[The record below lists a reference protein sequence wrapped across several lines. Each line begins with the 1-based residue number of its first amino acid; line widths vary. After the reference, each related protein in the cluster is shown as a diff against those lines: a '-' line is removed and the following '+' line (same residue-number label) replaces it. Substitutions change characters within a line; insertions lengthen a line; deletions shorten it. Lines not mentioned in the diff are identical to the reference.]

1 MGRFMKIGII
11 TYQKVNNYGA
21 DLQAYALQ
29 AKLRSLGYDAENI
42 DYLHYKHPRF
52 KATKKSKRIV
62 PIPLKTRIKAFLF
75 PFVSKLRNLKC
86 QTFVKQREAL
96 FEQFEKDFLV
106 LSEEF
111 QTIDALYQKCPLY
124 DVYISGSDQ
133 IWNPRS
139 DTSLAP
145 YFLDFAPKG
154 AKCVSYASSFGVSEL
169 PGVTFA
175 CFKRL
180 LKRFSAVSVR
190 EKSALRLVNSMSLG
204 VETRH
209 VVDPTLLLT
218 ANEWASVSRKP
229 TNWSD
234 TPFVL
239 LYDLITSE
247 AAVRLAYQWA
257 QKLKCRIV
265 RIGDGSYGPSEFV
278 WLFANASAV
287 ITTSFH
293 GTVFSIL
300 NSKSFYS
307 VIPATMTNA
316 GRIESLLTL
325 LGLEKRLIHERDCEP
340 KPDLL
345 REIDYGAVNSQ
356 LETLRKDS
364 LDFLVRAI
372 EKPAQEVE
380 TKEPLE
386 TYAVWNANKDV
397 RANSTSGGLF
407 SIFAEYVISQGGLVF
422 GAAFTDDF
430 KAVHHIS
437 VSSMDELSKLM
448 KSKYVWSDPQEAYQ
462 EALEALKTGKKV
474 LFTGTPCQI
483 SVIRKLA
490 DVYADNLLT
499 LDFVC
504 HGTPKP
510 EVWAAYVKELE
521 EKYGSA
527 LTNFEF
533 RNKDKGW
540 NFQNIVYSFKSGK
553 RCRVIPWNDSYFH
566 GFSINAFLRAGCYQ
580 CAYAN
585 PNHPSDFTIADCWR
599 VATSHPQY
607 DDNKGTSLVLVN
619 TPKAKKL
626 WDILL
631 KSGKI
636 CGGKYEFDL
645 AQMRNSALMN
655 PAPKPSCYSS
665 FDKIFKETN
674 SFNAAAQ
681 TYLSWKKCIKY
692 TLMYI
697 VKKIGWIYLK
707 KRQ

>member
-1 MGRFMKIGII
+1 MKIGII

-29 AKLRSLGYDAENI
+29 AKLRTLGYDAENI

-52 KATKKSKRIV
+52 KSTPKSKRIV
-62 PIPLKTRIKAFLF
+62 PIPLKTRVKAFLF
-75 PFVSKLRNLKC
+75 PFVEKLRNLKC
-86 QTFVKQREAL
+86 RVLVKQREAL
-96 FEQFEKDFLV
+96 FERFERDSLV
-106 LSEEF
+106 LTQEF
-111 QTIDALYQKCPLY
+111 QTIDELYEKCPLY

-145 YFLDFAPKG
+145 YFLDFAPEG
-154 AKCVSYASSFGVSEL
+154 AKCISYASSFGVSEL
-169 PGVTFA
+169 PGATFA

-204 VETRH
+204 VETKH

-218 ANEWASVSRKP
+218 AKDWEAVAQEP
-229 TNWSD
+229 VGWSNQ
-234 TPFVL
+234 PFVL
-239 LYDLITSE
+239 LYDLIASE

-257 QKLKCRIV
+257 QKNKCRVV
-265 RIGDGSYGPSEFV
+265 RIGDGAYGPSEFV

-300 NSKSFYS
+300 NRKPFYS
-307 VIPATMTNA
+307 VIPAAMTNA
-316 GRIESLLTL
+316 GRIESLLTS
-325 LGLEKRLIHERDCEP
+325 LGLEER
-340 KPDLL
+340 LL
-345 REIDYGAVNSQ
+345 RERDGEPKLDLVREINYGVVKSQ
-356 LETLRKDS
+356 LEALRKNA

-372 EKPAQEVE
+372 EKPTQDVE
-380 TKEPLE
+380 AKEPLD

-407 SIFAEYVISQGGLVF
+407 SVFAEYVISQGGLVF

-430 KAVHHIS
+430 KAVRHIS
-437 VSSMDELSKLM
+437 VSSMDELPKLM
-448 KSKYVWSDPQEAYQ
+448 KSKYVWSEPKDAYQ
-462 EALEALKTGKKV
+462 EALQALKAGKKV

-483 SVIRKLA
+483 AVIQKLA
-490 DVYADNLLT
+490 EAYADNLLT

-521 EKYGSA
+521 EKHGSK

-540 NFQNIVYSFKSGK
+540 NFQNIVYSFKNGK
-553 RCRVIPWNDSYFH
+553 RCRVIPWNDPYFH

-585 PNHPSDFTIADCWR
+585 PNRPSDFTIADCWR

-607 DDNKGTSLVLVN
+607 DDNKGTSLVLIN
-619 TPKAKKL
+619 TPKAKEL
-626 WDILL
+626 WDIFF

-655 PAPKPSCYSS
+655 PAPKSNVYAS
-665 FDKIFKETN
+665 FDKIFKETS
-674 SFNAAAQ
+674 SFETASSV
-681 TYLSWKKCIKY
+681 YVSWKKMIKY
-692 TLMYI
+692 TMMYF
-697 VKKIGWIYLK
+697 VKKYGWQYFK
-707 KRQ
+707 KHQ